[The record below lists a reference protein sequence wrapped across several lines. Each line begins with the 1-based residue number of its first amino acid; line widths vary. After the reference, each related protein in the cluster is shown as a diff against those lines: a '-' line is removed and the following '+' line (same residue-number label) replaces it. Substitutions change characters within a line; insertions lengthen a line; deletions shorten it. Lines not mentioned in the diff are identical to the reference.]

1 MIKNI
6 SEKERRIYY
15 QSQLYE
21 LCTYIDEKI
30 DQSHKSVD
38 KTLSKS
44 YHISSQPPS
53 HTLSSHTSNIRSH
66 TFVGTPEYPESNLL
80 ARIEYLLR

>member
-53 HTLSSHTSNIRSH
+53 LTRCVINIRSH